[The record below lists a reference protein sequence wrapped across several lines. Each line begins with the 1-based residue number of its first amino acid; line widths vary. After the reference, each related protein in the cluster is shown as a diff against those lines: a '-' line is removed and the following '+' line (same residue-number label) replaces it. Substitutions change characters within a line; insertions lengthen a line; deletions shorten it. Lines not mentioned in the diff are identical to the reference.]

1 MDNSSDA
8 LRSLPSIDEVL
19 GTKSGQSSVSA
30 IGHKRA
36 VMFARAAV
44 DEIRGSVT
52 AGNLAGGSREE
63 LLTIATNRLEE
74 LTQNELRT
82 GIRRAINATGV
93 ILHTNLGR
101 APLSQN
107 ALDAITETS
116 GYCSLEY
123 DLASGK
129 RGKRGVRAESL
140 AAYLTG
146 AEDALIVNNCASAA
160 FLVLS
165 AFAKGG
171 EAIISRGELV
181 EIGGDFRIPD
191 VLEMSG
197 AVLREVGTTNRTKL
211 SDYEAA
217 CGEHTSMILRVHP
230 SNYRI
235 IGFTKKPKLE
245 ELAELAE
252 KMGFPFYE
260 DAGSGAITAIP
271 AAGVSDE
278 PVISESIA
286 AGVGLVSFSGDK
298 LLGGPQAGIIVG
310 RRNLVEVLRSHPLYR
325 VLRAGKLV
333 LATLEATLC
342 SYASEME
349 DLEIPVRR
357 MILATADEL
366 AERSREFI
374 EVCKQNS
381 SMTFAIVRGESVIG
395 GGSAPGVSLNGP
407 VISVAH
413 KSNSAVVL
421 EKQLRSGDPAIV
433 ARIDGAQLLID
444 LRTVSDIEENEL
456 ANALLSIK

>member
-8 LRSLPSIDEVL
+8 HRSLPSIDEVL
-19 GTKSGQSSVSA
+19 GSEAGKTA
-30 IGHKRA
+30 ATTFGHKRA

-52 AGNLAGGSREE
+52 TGNLAGGSREE

-107 ALDAITETS
+107 ALDAIAETS

-123 DLASGK
+123 ELASGK

-235 IGFTKKPKLE
+235 VGFTKKPKLE
-245 ELAELAE
+245 ELADLA
-252 KMGFPFYE
+252 KKIGIPFYE

-271 AAGVSDE
+271 PAGVSDE

-310 RRNLVEVLRSHPLYR
+310 RRDLVEVLRSHPLYR

-333 LATLEATLC
+333 LATLEATLS

-349 DLEIPVRR
+349 DVEIPVRR

-366 AERSREFI
+366 AERSRKFI
-374 EVCKQNS
+374 EICKQNS
-381 SMTFAIVRGESVIG
+381 SLTFAIVKGESVIG
-395 GGSAPGVSLNGP
+395 GGSAPGVSLYGP

-413 KSNSAVVL
+413 ESNSAVVL
-421 EKQLRSGDPAIV
+421 EKQLRSGDPAVV
-433 ARIDGAQLLID
+433 ARIDESRLLVD
-444 LRTVSDIEENEL
+444 LRTVAVAEENEL
-456 ANALLSIK
+456 ADAILSIK